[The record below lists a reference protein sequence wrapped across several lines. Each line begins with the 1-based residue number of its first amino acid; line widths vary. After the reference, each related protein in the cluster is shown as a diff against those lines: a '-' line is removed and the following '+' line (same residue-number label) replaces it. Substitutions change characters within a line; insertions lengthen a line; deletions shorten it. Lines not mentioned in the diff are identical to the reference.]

1 MAMRSLTNGPFSLTV
16 LQKRFLLVSW
26 SVITLQWVSYHL
38 WRTVKGILHQNLVG
52 NIRIESTHSSTICN
66 RSFIGCAV
74 GRSENFKNA
83 NFNYGYSGF
92 SALLYLET
100 EKT

>member
-1 MAMRSLTNGPFSLTV
+1 MELFTTTSKLYG
-16 LQKRFLLVSW
+16 QWLL
-26 SVITLQWVSYHL
+26 
-38 WRTVKGILHQNLVG
+38 
-52 NIRIESTHSSTICN
+52 
-66 RSFIGCAV
+66 